1 MFRDRQ
7 GLTLS
12 TASREA
18 AEAFNAA
25 LGAYVGYRADGAQH
39 LARAL
44 AADGEF
50 GLAHCLGG
58 YVTMLSYKRANL
70 PSAAAAARSARA
82 AKATPREKAHGA
94 ALEAWIAG
102 DLDRALA
109 VWEEILVEHPTDL
122 LAFRLAHFN
131 NFWLGR
137 AEAMRDSA
145 ERVAPRWA
153 RDVPDYGTILSC
165 RCFAAEECG
174 DYAAAEPLGRAALE
188 TDSADLWGVHALT
201 HVLEMQGRRQEGL
214 DLLAA
219 HEEYFAGGNNFI
231 HHLWW
236 HAAMFRLEQRDFDA
250 VLELYDR
257 RFRNLASPLTQAL
270 PDLYIDVQNAA
281 SMLFRLERQGVD
293 VRQRWFELAD
303 KAEQRIGDCL
313 SAFTQPH
320 WIMALAAAGRLDA
333 ARRMLEAMRDFGRSG
348 GTVAEVVG
356 DVALPVSE
364 AVLAHRCG
372 EPARA
377 VALMTPVLDKMHRL
391 GGSHAQRDVL
401 EQLYLDAAMK
411 AGRDADIRGALAR
424 AAASRWRT
432 PPENR
437 VGYAAAA
444 AQFHR
449 Q

>member
-1 MFRDRQ
+1 MFRDQQ

-12 TASREA
+12 TSSREA

-44 AADGEF
+44 AADDEF

-58 YVTMLSYKRANL
+58 YFTLLSYKRANL
-70 PSAAAAARSARA
+70 ASAAAAARSARG
-82 AKATPREKAHGA
+82 AKATSREAAHVA

-102 DLDRALA
+102 DLDRTLAL
-109 VWEEILVEHPTDL
+109 WEEILAEHPTDL

-137 AEAMRDSA
+137 AEAMRRSA
-145 ERVAPRWA
+145 ERVAPAWA
-153 RDVPDYGTILSC
+153 RDMPGYGTILSC

-174 DYAAAEPLGRAALE
+174 DYEAAESLGRAALE
-188 TDSADLWGVHALT
+188 IDPADLWGVHGLAHT
-201 HVLEMQGRRQEGL
+201 MEMQGRRQEGL

-219 HEEYFAGGNNFI
+219 HERYFPGGNNFI

-236 HAAMFRLEQRDFDA
+236 HAAMFRLEQRDFDG

-257 RFRNLASPLTQAL
+257 RFRNLASPITQAQ

-281 SMLFRLERQGVD
+281 SMLFRLERLGVD
-293 VRQRWFELAD
+293 IGHRWIELAD

-320 WIMALAAAGRLDA
+320 WIMALAACGRFAA
-333 ARRMLEAMRDFGRSG
+333 ARRMLEAMRDFGQSG
-348 GTVAEVVG
+348 GTLAKIVG

-364 AVLAHRCG
+364 AVLAHRRG

-377 VALMTPVLDKMHRL
+377 VALMTPVLDEMHRL

-401 EQLYLDAAMK
+401 EQLYLDAALK
-411 AGRDADIRGALAR
+411 AGQDADIRRALAR
-424 AAASRWRT
+424 AAASRWQT
-432 PPENR
+432 PPGNR

-444 AQFHR
+444 AQIHH
-449 Q
+449 